1 MRILTATLTLK
12 IALLLMAPITCDEE
26 AKPLSPSPR
35 TASFEM
41 EVPESD
47 VQPDMMD
54 DINIT
59 PGEISDEDLMEGGF
73 EGLEGY
79 DDMEGEDMMDPEMD
93 GYMEDDRDYKPD
105 PAEKKKEYLV
115 VRLVKAEHLIEDLKE
130 ERRVVMF
137 IENRPDLLK
146 DKTQGDGKIRKE
158 LIKELRKRMDHE
170 HMNDVMFYFTDCAFL
185 QNLCE
190 EMQIDLD
197 ANEVV
202 YLTRFRS
209 TPIRLEDP
217 QLMDKLWSSISP
229 GIKEFEDLQA
239 LDMHIEENAARGV
252 HTVIFNFDEDQRDA
266 QTERAIKLLLKCQR
280 DCFNWMEFVWVK
292 NPSGYLSAEVNKGKT
307 LMVRKSEILTTP
319 FNLGPK
325 GKMKMKQTIDYVN
338 NEGLPDVLE
347 NRNENY
353 FKIYQNDMKAMVA
366 LMVNEQ
372 DEVKVHEWRKIFENA
387 AYHHRKSRPDYENRY
402 TFVFIDL
409 LRGDHSY
416 NKMVQGVTGEI
427 TSPYEIF
434 LFTRGY
440 EGEGFANYSLSENV
454 ADISDLLDEI
464 PNEIQKLDA
473 LKERKRLID
482 EEKKEREAAQAD
494 EGEKQPLKNEPLST
508 EDEIFLETANYLEKE
523 WRAMNGVLKT
533 NPTMSS
539 IEELSMPGATERI
552 MLAFL
557 QAHDTGKLNKEYF
570 KSEAEDREETDKNL
584 ADGIVKITGTNFD
597 RIILNKNEETGEKD
611 PKTFSTLLLVCRESG
626 KKETKNCRKVEKLLK
641 FLRDNIQG
649 NDVQLIIGS
658 MNVAKNEHPL
668 VDSYN
673 FQDYP
678 AMVFYGQKEEGDKG
692 KLFRGQIV
700 VKKVIS
706 WLNRKLAEHEE
717 ALIELNDDQY
727 NEMLLLTARNKK

>member
-1 MRILTATLTLK
+1 MRILTATLAVNILFC
-12 IALLLMAPITCDEE
+12 LMAPITCEEE
-26 AKPLSPSPR
+26 AQPLSPSPR
-35 TASFEM
+35 TNTFEM

-47 VQPDMMD
+47 IHPDMMD

-59 PGEISDEDLMEGGF
+59 PGEITDEELMDGGF

-79 DDMEGEDMMDPEMD
+79 EDMEGEDMMDPDMGD
-93 GYMEDDRDYKPD
+93 YMGEEEGYKPE
-105 PAEKKKEYLV
+105 PGKKKKEYLV

-137 IENRPDLLK
+137 IENRPELLK

-170 HMNDVMFYFTDCAFL
+170 HMNDVMFYFTDCSFL

-190 EMQIDLD
+190 EMQIDLE

-217 QLMDKLWSSISP
+217 QLMDKLWASISP
-229 GIKEFEDLQA
+229 GLKEFEDLQA
-239 LDMHIEENAARGV
+239 LDMHIEENAARGI
-252 HTVIFNFDEDQRDA
+252 HTVIFNFEDEEKEA
-266 QTERAIKLLLKCQR
+266 QTERAIKFLLKCQR

-292 NPSGYLSAEVNKGKT
+292 KPSGYLAAEVNKGKT
-307 LMVRKSEILTTP
+307 LMIRKGEILTTP

-325 GKMKMKQTIDYVN
+325 GKMNMKKTIDYVN

-366 LMVNEQ
+366 LMVNEE

-387 AYHHRKSRPDYENRY
+387 AYHHRKSREDYENRY

-409 LRGDHSY
+409 KRGDESY

-427 TSPYEIF
+427 STPYEIF

-464 PNEIQKLDA
+464 PKELEKLNA
-473 LKERKRLID
+473 LKQRKQLID
-482 EEKKEREAAQAD
+482 DEKKERELAGVDAD
-494 EGEKQPLKNEPLST
+494 SKEPLKNEPLST

-523 WRAMNGVLKT
+523 WKAMEGVLKT
-533 NPTMSS
+533 NPAMNS
-539 IEELSMPGATERI
+539 IEELSLPGITERT

-557 QAHDTGKLNKEYF
+557 QAHDTAKLNKEFF
-570 KSEAEDREETDKNL
+570 KSENEDREETNKNL
-584 ADGIVKITGTNFD
+584 IDGVVKITGTNFD
-597 RIILNKNEETGEKD
+597 RIILNRNEQSGEKD

-626 KKETKNCRKVEKLLK
+626 KKEARNCRKVEKLLK
-641 FLRDNIQG
+641 FLRENIQG

-717 ALIELNDDQY
+717 ALIELSDDQY
-727 NEMLLLTARNKK
+727 NEMMLLTARNKK